1 MHCMRVTAG
10 VIFQINH
17 SKKNTET
24 AKTHRDCKNTE
35 TAERLELSW
44 ELFGGTKMTNT
55 SSQTNLKYM
64 QARISGNTHDKEK
77 TKKSKTASQVIIV
90 HNSHRY
96 TGNT

>member
-1 MHCMRVTAG
+1 
-10 VIFQINH
+10 
-17 SKKNTET
+17 
-24 AKTHRDCKNTE
+24 
-35 TAERLELSW
+35 
-44 ELFGGTKMTNT
+44 MTNT

-64 QARISGNTHDKEK
+64 QARISGKTHDKEK